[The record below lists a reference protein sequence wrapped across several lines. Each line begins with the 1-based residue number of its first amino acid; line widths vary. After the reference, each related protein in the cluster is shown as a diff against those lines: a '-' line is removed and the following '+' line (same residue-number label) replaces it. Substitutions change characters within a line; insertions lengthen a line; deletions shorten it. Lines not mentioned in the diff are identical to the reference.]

1 MPQNGEICLANRIE
15 GIVRPSG
22 AGGGTKFITKVY
34 KFVPNAN

>member
-1 MPQNGEICLANRIE
+1 MPQNGEICWATRKE

-22 AGGGTKFITKVY
+22 AGGGTKFITMVN